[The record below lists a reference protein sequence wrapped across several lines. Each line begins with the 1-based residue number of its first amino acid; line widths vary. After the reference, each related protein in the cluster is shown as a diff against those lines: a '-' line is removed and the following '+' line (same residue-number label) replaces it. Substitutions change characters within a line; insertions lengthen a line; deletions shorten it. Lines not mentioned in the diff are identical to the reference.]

1 MGWLENWLDNLLMGG
16 DEGKVMDLSLIEEK
30 TPIDKHLET
39 GKKRSEEA
47 RKENEEE
54 EKAEDGLK
62 HVIDSAKLKC
72 DLCVTPLGD
81 LKVNFDTP
89 TIQDKKTATIKEKDM
104 TSLVFKGNCK
114 KSPNSSS
121 PCASVM
127 QLGEWKDTGTSL
139 IQDQPPLLLKSTIK
153 CNYGGVDITITDC
166 GQKCEPEEIDVVGAP
181 VATGEAIEDSTVK
194 LISNYFYDHL
204 QKIAQ
209 DTVPKFI
216 SDDKGFVYLLYKDI
230 LDGKVM
236 NPKIIVK
243 KGITSKKSY
252 YDKEDKKIVIW
263 ENDLYQ
269 ILDNEERKEK
279 LLKSLANGFGDYI
292 DNYIKENMALDNTI
306 DTLEYDLIQF
316 DAFKDESV
324 KIATIESKDYQGEIN
339 LKFEQKQKITYKSNP
354 NQKGGPSAED
364 YEMEISSFEDGDPTN
379 PNPPFNIGLKFAFS
393 LGGGFTISAYAG
405 ISKQINVGEWGAMG
419 SLNAAVTYYGNGA
432 PGTSSMSRKL
442 LNTSITPAVTIGYG
456 TGTPMNMNMFNSF
469 SGSGVNVPYEY
480 AFSLG
485 NTFVLSSGRT
495 SATFDSQGNRIPDRY
510 NTHDTGNRH
519 QRLGGASIKIGNFT
533 ISSFNDVNR
542 LPLFF
547 GMNSDQYWSAGVNMQ
562 AKITENI
569 NMAYAFDLYYGK
581 SNNKNPYNQDKIIEG
596 QNYDY
601 QRLFDALLNRGQET
615 FSFTD
620 AMGNLNKTTKFGY
633 GTFWP
638 SNLMHDNIPFPD
650 KPIEPIPPIKP
661 INNLN
666 KKLNND
672 YEKAKLNYEKD
683 LIKFKRDKLD
693 YEISMQL
700 KPNATFHHLYLV
712 YDASNRPI
720 LERIKQY
727 LEADIPSNAKLLQ
740 EFLELEEKNENKK

>member
-16 DEGKVMDLSLIEEK
+16 GEGKVMDLSLIEEK
-30 TPIDKHLET
+30 IPIDKHLEA
-39 GKKRSEEA
+39 GKKRSDEA
-47 RKENEEE
+47 RKENEAE

-62 HVIDSAKLKC
+62 HVIDAAKIKC
-72 DLCVTPLGD
+72 DLCVTPEGD

-104 TSLVFKGNCK
+104 TSLIFKGNCK
-114 KSPNSSS
+114 KSPYSNS

-127 QLGEWKDTGTSL
+127 QLADWKNTGTSL

-153 CNYGGVDITITDC
+153 CNYGGTDIAITDC
-166 GQKCEPEEIDVVGAP
+166 GQKCEPEEIDVVGVP
-181 VATGEAIEDSTVK
+181 VPTGEGIEESTVK
-194 LISNYFYDHL
+194 LVSNYFYDHL

-209 DTVPKFI
+209 DTVPKFN

-230 LDGKVM
+230 LDGKVI

-243 KGITSKKSY
+243 KGKTTKNSY

-263 ENDLYQ
+263 EKDLFQIKNND
-269 ILDNEERKEK
+269 EKKEK
-279 LLKSLANGFGDYI
+279 LLKSLATGFAAYI
-292 DNYIKENMALDNTI
+292 DNYINENIKQDNGI

-324 KIATIESKDYQGEIN
+324 KIATIESKDYLDEIN
-339 LKFEQKQKITYKSNP
+339 LKFDQKQKITYKSNP

-364 YEMEISSFEDGDPTN
+364 YEMEFTDFEDGDPTN

-432 PGTSSMSRKL
+432 PGTSPLSRKL
-442 LNTSITPAVTIGYG
+442 LNASLAPAATIGYG
-456 TGTPMNMNMFNSF
+456 SGTPMNMNMFNSF
-469 SGSGVNVPYEY
+469 TGSGVNVPYEY

-495 SATFDSQGNRIPDRY
+495 SGNFDSKGNRILDEY

-519 QRLGGASIKIGNFT
+519 QRLGGASIKAGNFI
-533 ISSFNDVNR
+533 ISSYNDVKR
-542 LPLFF
+542 TPLFF

-562 AKITENI
+562 AKINENI

-581 SNNKNPYNQDKIIEG
+581 SNNKNPYNKDKIIEG

-601 QRLFDALLNRGQET
+601 QKLFDVLLNRGQET

-650 KPIEPIPPIKP
+650 TPIEPFAPVESDYKD
-661 INNLN
+661 
-666 KKLNND
+666 KLKFKAAKVE
-672 YEKAKLNYEKD
+672 YEKALAKYEID
-683 LIKFKRDKLD
+683 KRN
-693 YEISMQL
+693 YEISMQI
-700 KPNATFHHLYLV
+700 KPNTTFHHLYLV

-720 LERIKQY
+720 LERIKKY
-727 LEADIPSNAKLLQ
+727 MDADIPSNAKLLE
-740 EFLELEEKNENKK
+740 EFYELEENFKNETKK